1 MGKEKSKPTAKPET
15 KLKDSAMVTFTLDEA
30 NAILAV
36 FDLAIRAPNSD
47 INGLSSSKLALNSR
61 LAEAFKE

>member
-15 KLKDSAMVTFTLDEA
+15 KLKDSATVTFTLDEA

-47 INGLSSSKLALNSR
+47 INGLSSSKR
-61 LAEAFKE
+61 